1 MLVKNIY
8 LKEKELFRKVKNTT
22 LKMEKSVLRVF
33 KK

>member
-22 LKMEKSVLRVF
+22 LKMEKSLIKLL

>member
-8 LKEKELFRKVKNTT
+8 LKEKELFKKIKENT
-22 LKMEKSVLRVF
+22 LKMEKSLIKVL

>member
-8 LKEKELFRKVKNTT
+8 LKEKELFRKIKNTS
-22 LKMEKSVLRVF
+22 LKMEKSILKVL